1 MAMKVTNYLPL
12 IAKNGFRN
20 RRRSLLT
27 ILSIAAS
34 LCLLGLLLTIYHAFF
49 FTDASP
55 DQALRLVTRNRISLV
70 NPLPMSYQQQI
81 KQVPGVKEAMIMQW
95 FQGVYKDSRDPANFF
110 ARFGVEAE
118 KFGVVYPENKL
129 PESEMQAFINDRT
142 GCIVGR
148 KTATHHNLKP
158 GDRVTIVGDIFPI
171 TLELTVRGVYD
182 GTIDNESLFFHYK
195 YMNESLATTAGFRD
209 VVGTYFIRIERAEDA
224 NAISKAI
231 DDKFR
236 NSPAQTK
243 TETEQAFGTS
253 FLAFLG
259 NVKLMLLSI
268 CAAVTFTI
276 LLVSGNTMAMAV
288 RERVREVGLLKTLG
302 FTSGIVLW
310 LMVGEAVVISL
321 IGGVIGLALTGGLL
335 LLLHQ
340 LPSAMTF
347 GVFSQAT
354 VPPSVAIIC
363 LLVAAMIGLISS
375 IIPALGASRRP
386 ITEALKFTD

>member
-1 MAMKVTNYLPL
+1 MKVTNFLPL

-34 LCLLGLLLTIYHAFF
+34 LCLLGLLLTIYHTFF
-49 FTDASP
+49 FTEATA
-55 DQALRLVTRNRISLV
+55 DQALRLVTRNRVSLA

-81 KQVPGVKEAMIMQW
+81 KQAPGVKEVMIFQW
-95 FQGVYKDSRDPANFF
+95 FGGVYKDSRDPANFF
-110 ARFGVEAE
+110 ARFAVEAE
-118 KFGVVYPENKL
+118 KFGVTHPDYKL
-129 PESEMQAFINDRT
+129 PEDERQAFINDRM

-148 KTATHHNLKP
+148 KTAMRHNLKP
-158 GDRVTIVGDIFPI
+158 GDRVTITGDIFPI

-182 GTIDNESLFFHYK
+182 NKIDSESLFFHYK
-195 YMNESLATTAGFRD
+195 YMNEGLATTAGFRD

-224 NAISKAI
+224 HTISKAI

-236 NSPAQTK
+236 NSPMQTK
-243 TETEQAFGTS
+243 TETEQAFGLS

-288 RERVREVGLLKTLG
+288 RERVREVGVLKTLG
-302 FTSGIVLW
+302 FTNGVVLW

-321 IGGVIGLALTGGLL
+321 IGGVVGLALAGGLCL
-335 LLLHQ
+335 LLRGV
-340 LPSAMTF
+340 PSSMTF
-347 GVFSQAT
+347 MDMSQFA
-354 VPPSVAIIC
+354 VPTSVIIVC
-363 LLVAAMIGLISS
+363 LLVAGMIGLISS
-375 IIPALGASRRP
+375 IIPAWGASKRP
-386 ITEALKFTD
+386 ITEALRFTD